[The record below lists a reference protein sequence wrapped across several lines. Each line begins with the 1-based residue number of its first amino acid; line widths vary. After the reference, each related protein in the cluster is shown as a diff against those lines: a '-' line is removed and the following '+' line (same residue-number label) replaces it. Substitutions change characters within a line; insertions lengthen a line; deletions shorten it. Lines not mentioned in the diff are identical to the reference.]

1 VNPRREVATDCAEAL
16 LTSYLTDAQ
25 RAELAAHG
33 PSPCRAP
40 QVETTGSA
48 ATACAESNS
57 ARQSSAC
64 AVTRTTRIRPR
75 PWRTLRLTELTGAQ
89 LITAVAWGVV
99 QGLAIWALIGAAIAV
114 VIVAIRLVLA
124 AG

>member
-1 VNPRREVATDCAEAL
+1 M
-16 LTSYLTDAQ
+16 Q
-25 RAELAAHG
+25 
-33 PSPCRAP
+33 
-40 QVETTGSA
+40 GSA
-48 ATACAESNS
+48 GGEYRIS
-57 ARQSSAC
+57 RDGVRRVEQRK
-64 AVTRTTRIRPR
+64 AVERLCCHPDHAYPAP

>member
-1 VNPRREVATDCAEAL
+1 MRFIGANSRALLKAHVGEEHRQEHVSKPDAINVATPAFRPM
-16 LTSYLTDAQ
+16 TDVLWEKVD
-25 RAELAAHG
+25 RLM
-33 PSPCRAP
+33 
-40 QVETTGSA
+40 
-48 ATACAESNS
+48 
-57 ARQSSAC
+57 ARVKQ
-64 AVTRTTRIRPR
+64 
-75 PWRTLRLTELTGAQ
+75 LE

>member
-1 VNPRREVATDCAEAL
+1 MTDVLWEKVDRL
-16 LTSYLTDAQ
+16 M
-25 RAELAAHG
+25 
-33 PSPCRAP
+33 
-40 QVETTGSA
+40 
-48 ATACAESNS
+48 
-57 ARQSSAC
+57 ARVKQ
-64 AVTRTTRIRPR
+64 
-75 PWRTLRLTELTGAQ
+75 LE

>member
-1 VNPRREVATDCAEAL
+1 MADEACAQCGRIGL
-16 LTSYLTDAQ
+16 RLTLTSRGPLCATCLVAAKQ
-25 RAELAAHG
+25 ELAV
-33 PSPCRAP
+33 AP
-40 QVETTGSA
+40 
-48 ATACAESNS
+48 
-57 ARQSSAC
+57 
-64 AVTRTTRIRPR
+64 
-75 PWRTLRLTELTGAQ
+75 PWRTLWLTELTGAQ

>member
-1 VNPRREVATDCAEAL
+1 M
-16 LTSYLTDAQ
+16 Q
-25 RAELAAHG
+25 
-33 PSPCRAP
+33 
-40 QVETTGSA
+40 GSA
-48 ATACAESNS
+48 GGDYRISRDGVRRVEQ
-57 ARQSSAC
+57 RK
-64 AVTRTTRIRPR
+64 AVERLCCHLDHAYPAP

>member
-1 VNPRREVATDCAEAL
+1 MTDVLWEKVDRL
-16 LTSYLTDAQ
+16 I
-25 RAELAAHG
+25 
-33 PSPCRAP
+33 
-40 QVETTGSA
+40 
-48 ATACAESNS
+48 
-57 ARQSSAC
+57 ARVKQ
-64 AVTRTTRIRPR
+64 
-75 PWRTLRLTELTGAQ
+75 LE